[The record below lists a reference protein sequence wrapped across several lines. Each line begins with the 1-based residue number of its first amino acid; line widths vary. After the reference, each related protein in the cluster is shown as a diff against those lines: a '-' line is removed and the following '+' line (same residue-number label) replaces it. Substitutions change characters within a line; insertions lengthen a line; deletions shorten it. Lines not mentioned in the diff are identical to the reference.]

1 MTDTVKDTATKAG
14 ASTPNLFG
22 EFGDRAKTALAKG
35 QKITEQMVEFQ
46 KGNVEALVASTKIA
60 AKSLETIGQETAE
73 IGRKNLETA
82 QSAFKSFSSAKSPTE
97 LFKLQSDYAK
107 SSFEDAVAQ
116 TSKNTEA
123 ALKLFGEIFQPLSNR
138 FALAAE
144 KMKSSV

>member
-14 ASTPNLFG
+14 APTPNLFG

>member
-1 MTDTVKDTATKAG
+1 MTDTVKDTATKTG
-14 ASTPNLFG
+14 ASTPNFFN
-22 EFGDRAKTALAKG
+22 EFSDRAKTALAKG

-46 KGNVEALVASTKIA
+46 KGNVEALVASTRIA

-73 IGRKNLETA
+73 IGRKNFETA
-82 QSAFKSFSSAKSPTE
+82 QSAFKSFSSAKTPTE

-107 SSFEDAVAQ
+107 TSFEDVVAQ

-138 FALAAE
+138 FAVAAE
-144 KMKSSV
+144 KIKTSV